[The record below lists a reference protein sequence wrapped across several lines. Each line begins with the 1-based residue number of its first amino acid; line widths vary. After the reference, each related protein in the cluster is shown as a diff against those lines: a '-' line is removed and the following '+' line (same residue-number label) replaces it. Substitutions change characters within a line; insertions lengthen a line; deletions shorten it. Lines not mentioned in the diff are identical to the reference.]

1 MDTELLKTFLEVH
14 QTRHF
19 GRAAENLFLTQAA
32 VSARIKQLEN
42 SIGGPVFT
50 RYRNN
55 LQLTE
60 TGRRLVPHAQ
70 SMLIAWDRA
79 KQEVSLNSRNEVI
92 LGVGAT
98 NGLWD
103 LFLQNVLQQSY
114 QLNPQVIL
122 RADAHAQD
130 VLLRRL
136 LDRTLDLAFL
146 YESAKHSDIKS
157 IPLQQ
162 VELLLV
168 STEAGSLSV
177 DKHLERY
184 VAIDWGTSF
193 NISFAKE
200 YGNTPV
206 ILHTSLARI
215 ALDFLLK
222 NKGCAYLPLQM
233 VENNLN
239 EDLHV
244 VEGATVMTRKL
255 FACYHQECKYERE
268 VNQLVEVAK
277 SELTTVE
284 TAATLACGEV
294 ENL

>member
-32 VSARIKQLEN
+32 VSARIKQLE
-42 SIGGPVFT
+42 SSLGGPIFT

-70 SMLIAWDRA
+70 SILIAWDRA

-92 LGVGAT
+92 LGLGAT

-103 LFLQNVLQQSY
+103 LFLQEVVQQSY
-114 QLNPQVIL
+114 QDNPEVIL

-136 LDRTLDLAFL
+136 LDRTMDLAFL
-146 YESAKHSDIKS
+146 YESAKHSDIQS
-157 IPLQQ
+157 VPLEQ
-162 VELLLV
+162 VDLVLVTTKPSQVKQNEELQ
-168 STEAGSLSV
+168 
-177 DKHLERY
+177 KY

-193 NISFAKE
+193 NIAFAKE
-200 YGNTPV
+200 FGNTPV

-222 NKGCAYLPLQM
+222 HNGCAYLPQKM
-233 VENNLN
+233 VAEHLG
-239 EDLHV
+239 DSLFV
-244 VEGATVMTRKL
+244 VDDAPVMSRTI
-255 FACYHQECKYERE
+255 FACYHHECKYERE
-268 VNQLVEVAK
+268 IQSLIDVSK
-277 SELTTVE
+277 ELLKTDTQE
-284 TAATLACGEV
+284 S
-294 ENL
+294 

>member
-32 VSARIKQLEN
+32 VSARIKQLE
-42 SIGGPVFT
+42 SSLGGPVFT

-92 LGVGAT
+92 LGLGAT

-103 LFLQNVLQQSY
+103 LFLQNVLHQSY
-114 QLNPQVIL
+114 EQNPEVIL
-122 RADAHAQD
+122 RAEAHKQD
-130 VLLRRL
+130 ILLRRL
-136 LDRTLDLAFL
+136 LDRTMDLTFV

-157 IPLQQ
+157 VKLTQ
-162 VELLLV
+162 VELVLV
-168 STEAGSLSV
+168 TTKPSQITQNTELQ
-177 DKHLERY
+177 KY

-193 NISFAKE
+193 NIAFAKE
-200 YGNTPV
+200 FGNTPV

-215 ALDFLLK
+215 ALEFLLRH
-222 NKGCAYLPLQM
+222 NGCAYLPRQM
-233 VENNLN
+233 VDEYLEETLYIV
-239 EDLHV
+239 ED
-244 VEGATVMTRKL
+244 APIMNRTI
-255 FACYHQECKYERE
+255 FACYHYESKYEQE
-268 VNQLVEVAK
+268 IETLISISKTMLETQE
-277 SELTTVE
+277 TVKW
-284 TAATLACGEV
+284 
-294 ENL
+294 NSQY

>member
-42 SIGGPVFT
+42 SLGGPVFT

-92 LGVGAT
+92 LGIGAT

-103 LFLQNVLQQSY
+103 LFLQDVLQQSY
-114 QLNPQVIL
+114 QNNPQIIL

-157 IPLQQ
+157 LPLQKID
-162 VELLLV
+162 LYLV
-168 STEAGSLSV
+168 STQAQPTQLEE
-177 DKHLERY
+177 HLERY

-200 YGNTPV
+200 FGNTPV

-215 ALDFLLK
+215 AVEFLLQH
-222 NKGCAYLPLQM
+222 KGCAYLPLKM
-233 VENNLN
+233 VEENINQNLFIVG
-239 EDLHV
+239 D
-244 VEGATVMTRKL
+244 APVMSRTL
-255 FACYHQECKYERE
+255 FACYHHECKYERE
-268 VNQLVEVAK
+268 VSELIDVAK
-277 SELTTVE
+277 PHL
-284 TAATLACGEV
+284 ATDPAEF
-294 ENL
+294 

>member
-32 VSARIKQLEN
+32 VSARIKQLE
-42 SIGGPVFT
+42 SSLGGPVFT

-92 LGVGAT
+92 LGLGAT

-103 LFLQNVLQQSY
+103 LFLQDVLHQSY
-114 QLNPQVIL
+114 EQTPEVIL
-122 RADAHAQD
+122 RADAHTQD
-130 VLLRRL
+130 ILLRRL
-136 LDRTLDLAFL
+136 LDRTMDLAFV

-157 IPLQQ
+157 TRLQQ
-162 VELLLV
+162 VELVLV
-168 STEAGSLSV
+168 ATKPTQISENSELQ
-177 DKHLERY
+177 KY

-193 NISFAKE
+193 NIAFAKE
-200 YGNTPV
+200 FGNTPV

-215 ALDFLLK
+215 ALEFLLK
-222 NKGCAYLPLQM
+222 HNGCAYLPRKM
-233 VENNLN
+233 VTGYLN
-239 EDLHV
+239 ESLYI
-244 VEGATVMTRKL
+244 VEDAPIMSRTI
-255 FACYHQECKYERE
+255 FACYHHESKYEQE
-268 VNQLVEVAK
+268 IQALIAVSKHVLETD
-277 SELTTVE
+277 ELT
-284 TAATLACGEV
+284 
-294 ENL
+294 